1 MGAALPGSGDP
12 RDRTAA
18 AAVAPPSVVAPAGAT
33 SAETAPAEIAAILLE
48 GFNRHYTL
56 FRECARAARRH
67 FEAGNWLAIGHAA
80 RDRIDFY
87 DRRVAETVARVER
100 DFRLRRAGGADA
112 YWADVKRQFIALLV
126 DHRQPECAETFFN
139 TVSSKLLH
147 RTYFHNR
154 YLFVR
159 PSASTEY
166 LDDETPSYRSYYPRH
181 RGLRAA
187 LVDLVLDLG
196 LEAPFA
202 DFRRD
207 LIHALGAMRRRLP
220 RPFVVDAN
228 CQIQVLASPFFRDQT
243 AYAVGRVINGVHGY
257 PFVIAIKRTADAHLY
272 VDALLTDPVELALL
286 FSANR
291 AYFLV
296 DMEVPSAH
304 VAFLRAIVPDK
315 TAAELYTMIGLQKH
329 GKTLFYRDFLH
340 HLRHSTD
347 RLVAA
352 PGIRGLVMAVFTLPS
367 YPYVFKVI
375 RDHIDASK
383 NTDAARVRQKY
394 ALVKH
399 HDRAGRMTD
408 TLEYSDVAFPLARF
422 TAELLDELVL
432 SIPDQLER
440 VGDHVIIR
448 HVYIERRMVPL
459 NLFLATADD
468 GERMRAVRDYG
479 NALKELAAANI
490 FAGDLLFKNF
500 GVTRFGRIVFY
511 DYDEIEYLTDCRF
524 RRIPAAPPGY
534 DEMSGEVWYPVGPH
548 DVFPEEFTTF
558 LLTDPRV
565 REAFMA
571 FHADLVDPRWWQ
583 AMQQAIRDG
592 RHTEVLSYPDS
603 VRFQPPAPQAQRRG
617 AVVG

>member
-1 MGAALPGSGDP
+1 MAIPDP
-12 RDRTAA
+12 RASGG
-18 AAVAPPSVVAPAGAT
+18 AVHAPGPGVEAT
-33 SAETAPAEIAAILLE
+33 PAEIAAILLD

-56 FRECARAARRH
+56 FRECARAAHRH

-80 RDRIDFY
+80 RERIDFY
-87 DRRVAETVARVER
+87 DRRVAETVALVER
-100 DFRLRRAGGADA
+100 DFRPRRAGGDA

-126 DHRQPECAETFFN
+126 EHRQPECAETFFN

-166 LDDETPSYRSYYPRH
+166 LDAETPSYRSYYPRS

-196 LEAPFA
+196 LETPFA

-207 LIHALGAMRRRLP
+207 LIHVLGAMRRELP

-228 CQIQVLASPFFRDQT
+228 CQIQMLASPFFRDQT
-243 AYAVGRVINGVHGY
+243 AYAVGRVVNGVRSH
-257 PFVIAIKRTADAHLY
+257 PFVVAIKRTADARLH
-272 VDALLTDPVELALL
+272 VDALLTGAVELALL

-296 DMEVPSAH
+296 DMEVPSAY
-304 VAFLRAIVPDK
+304 VAFLRAMLPDK

-340 HLRHSTD
+340 HLNHSTD

-375 RDHIDASK
+375 RDRIAASK
-383 NTDAARVRQKY
+383 NTDAATVRRKY

-422 TAELLDELVL
+422 TPELLDELVEA
-432 SIPDQLER
+432 IPAQLER

-448 HVYIERRMVPL
+448 HVYIERRLMPL
-459 NLFLATADD
+459 NIFVGQADD
-468 GERMRAVRDYG
+468 GEKVRAIRDYG
-479 NALKELAAANI
+479 NALRDLAAINI

-500 GVTRFGRIVFY
+500 GLTRYGRVVFY
-511 DYDEIEYLTDCRF
+511 DYDEIEYLTSCRF
-524 RRIPAAPPGY
+524 RGIPPPPPGY
-534 DEMSGEVWYPVGPH
+534 DEMSGEIWYPVGPK

-558 LLTDPRV
+558 LLTDARI
-565 REAFMA
+565 REAFVA
-571 FHADLVDPRWWQ
+571 FHADLLDPRWWQ
-583 AMQQAIRDG
+583 AMQQALRDG
-592 RHTEVLSYPDS
+592 HHAEVLSYPDS
-603 VRFQPPAPQAQRRG
+603 VRFQPPPPAARRSAEPG
-617 AVVG
+617 